1 MQPKRQ
7 CGIRLPGFAFTI
19 SEPALPTHARYSRR
33 SRFCGA
39 PWTSKSILLIGIIAS
54 ALVLF
59 IVHIAH
65 RERWVRDFGY
75 LTRPIWDKSDD
86 TPKRLINHYQVQD
99 AQPGELCMI
108 HGWNPLSI
116 SQREPTRIFDCFLIS
131 VELDLLE
138 VRLRELVDVVDY
150 FLVLEATR
158 SFSGSLRND
167 MVFQDA
173 RADGRFAFAD
183 AKIRYRLVDD
193 ILPHPPSP
201 FVNEARTRMYM
212 DSLLHDNGVTP
223 GDIVLMSDVDEIPS
237 AHTVRL
243 LKECGGWPSPLHLNM
258 RNYRYSFE
266 FPLVDSGYW
275 RPKAV
280 KWDLDVR
287 YNHVKASED
296 MLADAGW
303 HCSWCFRYVEDIQF
317 KMTVRMFSV
326 IYAVLDFEVYEC
338 WTDRAIAT
346 TIALRIHSNSSL
358 QESPGTPVTAATS
371 LTCFL

>member
-1 MQPKRQ
+1 MQPKRR
-7 CGIRLPGFAFTI
+7 CGIRLPDFAFTI

-33 SRFCGA
+33 FRFCGA
-39 PWTSKSILLIGIIAS
+39 FWTSKNIRLIGVIAS
-54 ALVLF
+54 ALAIF

-86 TPKRLINHYQVQD
+86 TPKRLISHYQMQD

-108 HGWNPLSI
+108 HGWNL
-116 SQREPTRIFDCFLIS
+116 SQREPTRIFDCVLIS
-131 VELDLLE
+131 VELDMLE
-138 VRLRELVDVVDY
+138 IRMRELVDVVDY
-150 FLVLEATR
+150 FLILEATR
-158 SFSGSLRND
+158 SFSGSLRNN
-167 MVFQDA
+167 MAFQDA

-183 AKIRYRLVDD
+183 AKIRYRLVEDF
-193 ILPHPPSP
+193 LPHPPSP
-201 FVNEARTRMYM
+201 FVNEARMRIHM
-212 DSLLHDNGVTP
+212 DSLLHDSGVTP

-266 FPLVDSGYW
+266 FPLLDSGYW

-287 YNHVKASED
+287 YNHAKSSED
-296 MLADAGW
+296 MLAAAGW

-326 IYAVLDFEVYEC
+326 ISAVLDFKVYGC

-346 TIALRIHSNSSL
+346 TIVLRIHSNSSL
-358 QESPGTPVTAATS
+358 QGSPGTPVTAVTF